1 MEALRLYL
9 RLVALSMQA
18 RMQYRADFFMG
29 ILSVIALNAINL
41 GLIGIIVYRFV
52 NLNGWI
58 VWELFFLYCLWLLGH
73 SLYSLFFWHFW
84 DLEEYLI
91 QGTFDQFL
99 LRPASPFIQFLG
111 REVQYIGFADMSVAI
126 TGLILAYVNLD
137 LHWGVTEWF
146 FFPLVVLS
154 GTVIETALT
163 LMTACIAFWT
173 GRSGMAIDLIMEF
186 NMLVQHYPIDIFGL
200 WFRVV
205 VTGIIPVAFMN
216 YYPSLL
222 LLGKFDPNAPFAWL
236 VYMSPLVALT
246 LSLIASRV
254 WNLAIRRYASSGG

>member
-1 MEALRLYL
+1 MADVYATITAFSQRNQRTWNLLIVRLHH
-9 RLVALSMQA
+9 LVALWKVDPQLKSMQSTA
-18 RMQYRADFFMG
+18 FTRD
-29 ILSVIALNAINL
+29 
-41 GLIGIIVYRFV
+41 
-52 NLNGWI
+52 
-58 VWELFFLYCLWLLGH
+58 
-73 SLYSLFFWHFW
+73 LFFWHFW
-84 DLEEYLI
+84 DLEEYII

-99 LRPASPFIQFLG
+99 LRPISPFIQFLG

-126 TGLILAYVNLD
+126 AGIALAYANLD
-137 LHWGVTEWF
+137 LHWSLTEWL

-154 GTVIETALT
+154 GTIIETALT

-186 NMLVQHYPIDIFGL
+186 NVLVQHYPIDIFGL

-222 LLGKFDPNAPFAWL
+222 LLDKYDPKAPYAWM
-236 VYMSPLVALT
+236 VYLSPVVALV